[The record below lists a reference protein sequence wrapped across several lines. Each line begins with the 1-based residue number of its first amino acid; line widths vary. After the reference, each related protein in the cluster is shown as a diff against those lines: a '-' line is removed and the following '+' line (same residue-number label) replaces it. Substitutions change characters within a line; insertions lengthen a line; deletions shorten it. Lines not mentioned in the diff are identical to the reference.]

1 MDLVRSSMNLS
12 YLKLTSMLLLL
23 VSSLLAQ
30 GQAQSIET
38 DKAHILVLGTF
49 HLANHNK
56 DMFNVQADDMLAPK
70 RQAEIA
76 AFVESLKAF
85 QPTKIAV
92 EAAVGQPEL
101 NEKYRQY
108 LAGKYTPTADEIEQI
123 GFRLAKELGH
133 TQLYPINVMADF
145 PFEAVQDFA
154 KKNGKEALLNH
165 TLEQAPRQV
174 EKISDTLKNG
184 TVGDVLRYMNQE
196 EEIRKDQ
203 ALYMT
208 FARFAGNGE
217 YPGPDLLTAWYGR
230 NARIFGNL
238 RNAIDSPTDR
248 VLVIYG
254 AGHAYWLER
263 DVLDSDDLILDRLA
277 DYVH

>member
-1 MDLVRSSMNLS
+1 MTFSRM
-12 YLKLTSMLLLL
+12 KLTALLFLSVL
-23 VSSLLAQ
+23 SLPGLSQTKIGA
-30 GQAQSIET
+30 A
-38 DKAHILVLGTF
+38 DKAHVLVLGTF

-92 EAAVGQPEL
+92 EVAVGQPEV
-101 NEKYRQY
+101 NQRYQQY
-108 LAGKYTPTADEIEQI
+108 LAGKYTLTADEVDQI
-123 GFRLAKELGH
+123 GFRLAKQLGQA
-133 TQLYPINVMADF
+133 QLYPINVMADF

-154 KKNGKEALLNH
+154 KKNGREELLNRS
-165 TLEQAPRQV
+165 LEQGPKGVAR
-174 EKISDTLKNG
+174 ISDWLKNG
-184 TVGDVLRYMNQE
+184 TVGDVLRNMNQE
-196 EEIRKDQ
+196 EEIRHDQ

-230 NARIFGNL
+230 NIRIFGNL
-238 RNAIDSPTDR
+238 RNVIDSPSDR

-254 AGHAYWLER
+254 AGHAYWLQR
-263 DVLDSDDLILDRLA
+263 DVLDSDDLVLDRLA

>member
-1 MDLVRSSMNLS
+1 M
-12 YLKLTSMLLLL
+12 KLTAMLLLPVMSFL
-23 VSSLLAQ
+23 GQS
-30 GQAQSIET
+30 QAQSSASK
-38 DKAHILVLGTF
+38 KAHVLVLGTF

-101 NEKYRQY
+101 NQKYQQY
-108 LAGKYTPTADEIEQI
+108 LAGKYPLTADEIDQI

-133 TQLYPINVMADF
+133 TQLYPINIMADF
-145 PFEAVQDFA
+145 PFEAVQEFA
-154 KKNGKEALLNH
+154 KKNGKEEPLNRM
-165 TLEQAPRQV
+165 LEQGPKSV
-174 EKISDTLKNG
+174 GKINDMLKNG
-184 TVGDVLRYMNQE
+184 TVGDTLRYINQE
-196 EEIRKDQ
+196 DQVRKDE
-203 ALYMT
+203 ALYMS
-208 FARFAGNGE
+208 FAQFTGNNE

-230 NARIFGNL
+230 NIRIFGNL
-238 RNAIDSPTDR
+238 RNAINSPVDR

-254 AGHAYWLER
+254 SGHAYWLER
-263 DVLDSDDLILDRLA
+263 DVLDSDDLVLDRLA
-277 DYVH
+277 DYAH

>member
-1 MDLVRSSMNLS
+1 
-12 YLKLTSMLLLL
+12 MLLLPVL
-23 VSSLLAQ
+23 SFLAQ
-30 GQAQSIET
+30 SQAQSGAAA
-38 DKAHILVLGTF
+38 KAHVLVLGTF
-49 HLANHNK
+49 HMANPGR

-76 AFVESLKAF
+76 AFVEALKAF
-85 QPTKIAV
+85 RPTKIAV
-92 EAAVGQPEL
+92 EAPVDKPEI
-101 NEKYRQY
+101 NQKYQQY
-108 LAGKYTPTADEIEQI
+108 LAGKYALTAGEVDQI
-123 GFRLAKELGH
+123 GFRLGKELGH

-154 KKNGKEALLNH
+154 KKNGKEELLNRS
-165 TLEQAPRQV
+165 LEQGPKGVAR
-174 EKISDTLKNG
+174 ISDWLKNG
-184 TVGDVLRYMNQE
+184 SVGDTLRHMNEE
-196 EEIRKDQ
+196 EEIRQDQ

-230 NARIFGNL
+230 NIRIFGNL
-238 RNAIDSPTDR
+238 RNVIDSPSDR

-254 AGHAYWLER
+254 AGHAYWLQR
-263 DVLDSDDLILDRLA
+263 DVLDSSDLVLDRLA